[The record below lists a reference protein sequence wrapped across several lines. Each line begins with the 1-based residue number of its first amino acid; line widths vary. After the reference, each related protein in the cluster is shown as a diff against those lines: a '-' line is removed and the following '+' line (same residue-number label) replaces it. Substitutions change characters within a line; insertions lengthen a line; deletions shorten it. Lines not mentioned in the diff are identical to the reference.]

1 MRKRAAEQEDEGEQD
16 PAAAIAAATVAAAKR
31 SKAAKGGSTFATRRD
46 EDDSKLRT
54 FNFESSNALQQHSDM
69 GATAVLETETQH
81 DRDARCD
88 SKLHML
94 IAAHGFVGACDGVPG
109 QAACAGF
116 LQPLRPAMWPASSL
130 LASFLSAGR
139 CGSSA
144 CARQQL
150 PRQRRASLQMARAWP
165 SPHQMTGC
173 TRA

>member
-46 EDDSKLRT
+46 EDDPKLRT

-88 SKLHML
+88 LML
-94 IAAHGFVGACDGVPG
+94 CTWAFAH
-109 QAACAGF
+109 
-116 LQPLRPAMWPASSL
+116 
-130 LASFLSAGR
+130 R
-139 CGSSA
+139 CSHL
-144 CARQQL
+144 C
-150 PRQRRASLQMARAWP
+150 
-165 SPHQMTGC
+165 GC
-173 TRA
+173 L